1 LFLLLEKKLDSYTGQ
16 TNKQQQNILKNGDR
30 GKKKENTF
38 DKKNCKFKMMIH
50 FFFGMNKPLATLVVA
65 GLLCATGT
73 DDTDEV
79 LFAPTGGGEMTREV
93 AKVRGGGEFI
103 EVVGLARRGICAIG
117 RAGGTTKEEEE
128 EGGGGGGENEV
139 CREEEE
145 VGESTRAEERFV
157 VVFVVRIVVLIVG
170 RFVVVGG
177 IFDFGK
183 VTLSGESVGL
193 LVLVLIFDEGNAFA

>member
-1 LFLLLEKKLDSYTGQ
+1 
-16 TNKQQQNILKNGDR
+16 
-30 GKKKENTF
+30 
-38 DKKNCKFKMMIH
+38 MMIH
-50 FFFGMNKPLATLVVA
+50 FFFGMNKPLATLVVT
-65 GLLCATGT
+65 GLLCPTGT

-93 AKVRGGGEFI
+93 AKVRGGGGGGEFT

-128 EGGGGGGENEV
+128 EEGGGGGGENEV

-145 VGESTRAEERFV
+145 FGESTSAEERLV
-157 VVFVVRIVVLIVG
+157 VVVVVRIVVLIVG
-170 RFVVVGG
+170 RFVVGGG

-193 LVLVLIFDEGNAFA
+193 LVLVLIFIFDEGNAFA